1 MDEKSRKKSIYFV
14 ISLVIVFAGY
24 QTLMNYQP
32 VKETAR
38 YKAYLEANNRP
49 LSVSDSIYIK
59 AFYDKLCL
67 TFHVV
72 SNDTLKTKAFSNID
86 KSKLPKDFKTHLC
99 TREYLDFLC
108 EGPHKRKSKRRDL
121 KEHLPWVV
129 ETEISNTLDKHLGL
143 DAFSY
148 DISHKIWK
156 GSVKSEIGYFEK
168 DTYLM
173 VVEFLEMIPPNFHE
187 KTDSY
192 YAGYCK
198 GNVKVVNI
206 NTGELAAAM
215 TFFAQN
221 DESIKSYHLVKYA
234 MDDKLKDNLSV
245 NIHKAL
251 NRCALALFGK
261 PLNQKET
268 EMYE

>member
-1 MDEKSRKKSIYFV
+1 MDEKLRKKSIYF
-14 ISLVIVFAGY
+14 IIGLALVMASY
-24 QTLMNYQP
+24 QHFMNYKP
-32 VKETAR
+32 FVETER
-38 YKAYLEANNRP
+38 YKAYLETNNQA
-49 LSVSDSIYIK
+49 VNASDSIYIK
-59 AFYDKLCL
+59 AFYDKLCFVFQ
-67 TFHVV
+67 TV

-99 TREYLDFLC
+99 TRGYLDFLC
-108 EGPHKRKSKRRDL
+108 EGPHKRKSERRDL
-121 KEHLPWVV
+121 KEFLPWYG
-129 ETEISNTLDKHLGL
+129 ETEISNNLDKHLGL

-148 DISHKIWK
+148 NISNKIWK

-173 VVEFLEMIPPNFHE
+173 VVEFSEMIPPNFHE

-192 YAGYCK
+192 DAGYCK

-206 NTGELAAAM
+206 TTGELAAAM

-234 MDDKLKDNLSV
+234 MDDKLKDNLSI

-251 NRCALALFGK
+251 NRCALALFGM